1 MATDGPPGVVSLRRS
16 RTSDRESLFR
26 IWQGAV
32 LATHDFVSKS
42 DLDTFGRVVR
52 DDYLPNA
59 ELDVA
64 VNRADQ
70 PLGFMGMTGRYID
83 ALFVAA
89 ACHGMGVGRLLVE
102 HAQRRF
108 EDGLTVDVNEQN
120 AQAFGF
126 YERMG
131 FRVCS
136 RSPVDDT
143 GRPYPLL
150 HLAWP

>member
-1 MATDGPPGVVSLRRS
+1 MATDRPPLDMSLRRS
-16 RTSDRESLFR
+16 RTTDRDLLFR
-26 IWQGAV
+26 VWQAAV
-32 LATHDFVSKS
+32 FATHDFVSRA
-42 DLDTFGRVVR
+42 DLEVFGRVIR

-64 VNRADQ
+64 VDPDDS

-83 ALFVAA
+83 ALFVRP
-89 ACHGMGVGRLLVE
+89 ACHGRGVGRLLIE
-102 HAQRRF
+102 HAQGRF
-108 EDGLTVDVNEQN
+108 ADGLTVDVNEQN
-120 AQAFGF
+120 SQAVGF
-126 YERMG
+126 YEHMG

-136 RSPVDDT
+136 RSPIDDT